1 MLPYGPAGSEISPSS
16 SLSLFLRPSVSGT
29 LTLVSGPVEEVKSRQ
44 QIYFVQFASEPTYI
58 KFNGNRKGKMS
69 IKCVSDFRG

>member
-16 SLSLFLRPSVSGT
+16 SLSLFLRPSVSGS
-29 LTLVSGPVEEVKSRQ
+29 LTLESGPLEEVKSRQ

-58 KFNGNRKGKMS
+58 LFKYIR
-69 IKCVSDFRG
+69 